1 MVKVKNIKDIPWYN
15 FTVVRHRNTDM
26 TIRDHWSMS
35 GFSKRI
41 FVDYSTNLVY
51 TLSSEIKKLNKVYN
65 SNIVEDMSYDLEDGS
80 KSYCMEFFI
89 KNDMG
94 DICGYAQKI
103 FNGADVTIFSLIVDP
118 VYSKKAVGY
127 FNKWKN
133 AVNKHGFFWDLT
145 ECKIDENDNIQP
157 IDLDEG
163 RFDSNRDEWPWWT
176 QERKNEEW
184 TDPTD
189 IQETLSYSG
198 YYVGENFDWDN
209 PLGDQRFMGHLPD
222 TPENTWKEYKK
233 FKKEQGK

>member
-15 FTVVRHRNTDM
+15 FTIVRHTITNLPITD
-26 TIRDHWSMS
+26 IWSEK
-35 GFSKRI
+35 GFSKRLFI
-41 FVDYSTNLVY
+41 DYSTNLVY
-51 TLSSEIKKLNKVYN
+51 TLSVQIEKLNKVYN
-65 SNIVEDMSYDLEDGS
+65 SNIVEDMSYELEDGS
-80 KSYCMEFFI
+80 KSYCVEFFI
-89 KNDMG
+89 KNDT
-94 DICGYAQKI
+94 DICGYAQKL

-145 ECKIDENDNIQP
+145 ECGIDENHNIQP

-163 RFDSNRDEWPWWT
+163 IFDSNRDEWPWWT
-176 QERKNEEW
+176 QVRKNEPW
-184 TDPTD
+184 INPND

-198 YYVGENFDWDN
+198 YYFGEDFNLDN
-209 PLGDQRFMGHLPD
+209 PFGDQRFMGHLPA